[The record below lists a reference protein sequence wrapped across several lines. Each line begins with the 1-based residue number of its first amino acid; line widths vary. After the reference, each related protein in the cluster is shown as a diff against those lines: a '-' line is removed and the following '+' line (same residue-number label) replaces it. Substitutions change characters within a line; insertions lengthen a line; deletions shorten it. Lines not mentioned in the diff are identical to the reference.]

1 MDYLL
6 EVTENLIWHEFCMT
20 YCYNRK
26 IRAYIDR
33 RRKFNRWSNW
43 FVIGVSLVASISY
56 WKDTTCG
63 AIFSGIAAIALLL
76 KELMPLFNQPES
88 ELMELHNAATFYAQ
102 YQSEMEKLF
111 VALKY
116 HHVHPSFLQDDFFS
130 QKKMAAKYL
139 AITNDF
145 YRGLPSKI
153 ETNIH
158 NEFDEYVREIYP

>member
-1 MDYLL
+1 MA
-6 EVTENLIWHEFCMT
+6 

-116 HHVHPSFLQDDFFS
+116 HHVHPSFLQDDFSVRKRWLLNILQLQMISIEAFP
-130 QKKMAAKYL
+130 QK
-139 AITNDF
+139 
-145 YRGLPSKI
+145 
-153 ETNIH
+153 
-158 NEFDEYVREIYP
+158 